1 MLLGCPDA
9 DSSSDSDSD
18 DTDAWDQA
26 DKASLD
32 HNRHWL
38 LWPHLT
44 FDLDAR
50 QTVCNGR
57 HLLTEQSTILRY
69 VSFPVARSSYIA
81 MANEEG
87 LKQDTRRPLD
97 QSATTHGS
105 RSEGCGAGPLTTW
118 AVN

>member
-1 MLLGCPDA
+1 MPLEQPDA

-18 DTDAWDQA
+18 DGTDAWDQA

-57 HLLTEQSTILRY
+57 HLLAEQSTILRY
-69 VSFPVARSSYIA
+69 V
-81 MANEEG
+81 
-87 LKQDTRRPLD
+87 PL
-97 QSATTHGS
+97 
-105 RSEGCGAGPLTTW
+105 PL
-118 AVN
+118 ALFIYHIG